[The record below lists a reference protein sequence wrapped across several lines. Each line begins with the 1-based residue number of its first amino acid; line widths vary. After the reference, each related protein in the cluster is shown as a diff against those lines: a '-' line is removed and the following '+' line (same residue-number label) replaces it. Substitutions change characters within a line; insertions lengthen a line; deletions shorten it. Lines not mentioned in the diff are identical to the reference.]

1 MPNDTQKQSVHQ
13 DKWAPSG
20 FQSEDFLAMIHLEI
34 PPEKVPGISGA
45 KAAVDKEWQKLFD
58 MNTFDL
64 KRVMSQKDI
73 KAMYKARNNEPV
85 HVGSLRTICHEKN
98 AEMQK

>member
-1 MPNDTQKQSVHQ
+1 
-13 DKWAPSG
+13 
-20 FQSEDFLAMIHLEI
+20 MIHLEI

-85 HVGSLRTICHEKN
+85 HFGSLRTIVMKRTLKCKR
-98 AEMQK
+98 